1 MRERNFFIFFSFIF
15 TFWFSSI
22 IFWMEET
29 SNNPFGNVLYEVNI
43 DSSKVNHLFYDLA
56 KKRYECLNNQNLLTD
71 TEKSK
76 LTAFLN
82 DEYRGKAIFRIS
94 NLERS
99 IIYGFSILNDS
110 PDSSKTSVR
119 LGVCYNID
127 LELNL
132 LDRILYDEHLEHSY
146 VAWHSFET
154 DVLDELGLEYKKN
167 WGHLLRNWYARWFFK
182 NQLYIIGVAI
192 LLFKLY
198 DYVQN
203 RRKKK
208 LNSH

>member
-1 MRERNFFIFFSFIF
+1 
-15 TFWFSSI
+15 
-22 IFWMEET
+22 MEET

-76 LTAFLN
+76 LTAFFN